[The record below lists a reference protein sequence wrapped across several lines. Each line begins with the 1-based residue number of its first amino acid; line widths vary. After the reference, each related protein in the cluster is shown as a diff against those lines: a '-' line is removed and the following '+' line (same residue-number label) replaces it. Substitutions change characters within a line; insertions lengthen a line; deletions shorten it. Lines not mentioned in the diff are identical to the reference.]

1 MHKLCTLYILRCHY
15 NYKRFQV
22 NSLWIP
28 YVIFRNTDGDEAV
41 KVDDD
46 QMTLVA
52 VTRQGDFVRS
62 GPEVADEVTRHA
74 YLGWFLITCVFTD
87 LNTRLRYSEERTTL

>member
-1 MHKLCTLYILRCHY
+1 M
-15 NYKRFQV
+15 

-62 GPEVADEVTRHA
+62 GPEVADEVTLTFKMVSHNMCF
-74 YLGWFLITCVFTD
+74 Y
-87 LNTRLRYSEERTTL
+87 

>member
-1 MHKLCTLYILRCHY
+1 MPI
-15 NYKRFQV
+15 FQV
-22 NSLWIP
+22 TSLWIP

-62 GPEVADEVTRHA
+62 GPEVADEVTQTH
-74 YLGWFLITCVFTD
+74 LGWFLITCVFTD
-87 LNTRLRYSEERTTL
+87 TITRLRYSEARITL

>member
-1 MHKLCTLYILRCHY
+1 MVQKIQHLPI
-15 NYKRFQV
+15 FQV

-62 GPEVADEVTRHA
+62 GPEVADEVTQTH
-74 YLGWFLITCVFTD
+74 LGVSHNICF
-87 LNTRLRYSEERTTL
+87 Y

>member
-1 MHKLCTLYILRCHY
+1 M
-15 NYKRFQV
+15 
-22 NSLWIP
+22 
-28 YVIFRNTDGDEAV
+28 IFRNTDGDEAV

-62 GPEVADEVTRHA
+62 GPEVADEVTHSHVG
-74 YLGWFLITCVFTD
+74 LFLVTFVFTD
-87 LNTRLRYSEERTTL
+87 TITRLRYSEARITLLL

>member
-1 MHKLCTLYILRCHY
+1 M
-15 NYKRFQV
+15 

-62 GPEVADEVTRHA
+62 GPEVADEVTNNNIE
-74 YLGWFLITCVFTD
+74 WFLITSVFTD
-87 LNTRLRYSEERTTL
+87 TNTRLRYSEGRTTL